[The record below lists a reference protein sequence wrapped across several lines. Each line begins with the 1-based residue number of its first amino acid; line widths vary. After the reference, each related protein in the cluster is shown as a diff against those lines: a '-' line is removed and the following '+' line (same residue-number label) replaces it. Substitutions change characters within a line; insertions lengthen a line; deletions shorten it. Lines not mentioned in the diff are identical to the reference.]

1 MQFNLDNSIA
11 ILERTPSV
19 LSALLQGLPDAWT
32 SCNEGADTWS
42 AYDIVGH
49 LIHGEE
55 TDWLPRVRIILEHG
69 ETRPFDPF
77 DRFAQFENS
86 KGKSMD
92 ELLDSFA
99 ELRAVNLAELLALDL
114 REEQFGLRGTHPAL
128 GTVTLAN
135 LLSVWPTHDLGH
147 IYQISRIMAGQ
158 YKHEVGPWPQYLRVL
173 QESSL

>member
-1 MQFNLDNSIA
+1 MQYNLDNNIA
-11 ILERTPSV
+11 LLARTPAV
-19 LSALLQGLPDAWT
+19 LSALLRGLPDAWT
-32 SCNEGADTWS
+32 LCNEGPDTWS

-55 TDWLPRVRIILEHG
+55 TDWLPRIRIILEHG
-69 ETRPFDPF
+69 EARPFDPF

-92 ELLDSFA
+92 ELLDRFA
-99 ELRAVNLAELLALDL
+99 KLRTANLASLRKLEL
-114 REEQFGLRGTHPAL
+114 REEQFALKGIHPAL

-135 LLSVWPTHDLGH
+135 LLSVWPAHDLSH

-158 YKHEVGPWPQYLRVL
+158 YKHEVGPWTQYLRVL
-173 QESSL
+173 HESPL

>member
-19 LSALLQGLPDAWT
+19 LSTLLRGLLEDWT
-32 SCNEGADTWS
+32 LCNEGPDTWS

-69 ETRPFDPF
+69 ESRPFEPF

-86 KGKSMD
+86 KGKSMV
-92 ELLDSFA
+92 ELLNRFT
-99 ELRAVNLAELLALDL
+99 ELRSASLATLRGLNL
-114 REEQFGLRGTHPAL
+114 REEQFDLRGTHPTL

-173 QESSL
+173 QESGM